1 MALAVTTTQTTELVI
16 EPRLKRQ
23 LLLRL
28 KTYQALKG
36 QIDALTAKMDAEKAA
51 VAVIREQ
58 VGEDKLACDGYK
70 VSRIQGTYEV
80 LDKKK
85 LVELGCAMAWIQ
97 EATELRPKK
106 EHIRISC
113 PGERTHDA

>member
-23 LLLRL
+23 LKLYLDSYQKL
-28 KTYQALKG
+28 KFAIDELTEQMDSKKA
-36 QIDALTAKMDAEKAA
+36 QIAA
-51 VAVIREQ
+51 IREQ

-97 EATELRPKK
+97 EATELKPKK

-113 PGERTHDA
+113 PGDRSHDA